1 MHTGNEQLQ
10 ALEAQALQYLQSVDL
25 TTPMQQ
31 LETVL
36 EALIEVPA
44 KERRSDTAFARQA
57 SVALDML
64 VNHTQRLVACVHT
77 LTEHVHRA

>member
-1 MHTGNEQLQ
+1 MYAANEQLQ

-36 EALIEVPA
+36 ETLIEVPA
-44 KERRSDTAFARQA
+44 KERRSDTDFARQA
-57 SVALDML
+57 SMALDVL
-64 VNHTQRLVACVHT
+64 VNRTQRLAACVHT
-77 LTEHVHRA
+77 LTEHVHHA